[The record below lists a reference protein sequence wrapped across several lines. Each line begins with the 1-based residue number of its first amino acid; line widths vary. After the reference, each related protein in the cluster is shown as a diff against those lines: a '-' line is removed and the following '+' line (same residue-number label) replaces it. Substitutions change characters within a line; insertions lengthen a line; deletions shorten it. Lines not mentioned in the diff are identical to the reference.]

1 MTLTKAQ
8 KILAK
13 QLYKKGIYKQD
24 ILAGFNKAFTNKIS
38 KTDIDKALKN
48 TRINYKDLSPSY
60 RYKLKDL
67 KDTAHTKEDFNKA
80 KITNALNYTLGY
92 MAYIKEFNNDRE
104 KKFMTKSTRRFYVI
118 KNTPKKFKHREGTP
132 R

>member
-38 KTDIDKALKN
+38 KTDIDKTLKN

-67 KDTAHTKEDFNKA
+67 KDTALTKEDFNKA
-80 KITNALNYTLGY
+80 KTTNALNYTLGY
-92 MAYIKEFNNDRE
+92 MAYIIEFNNDKE
-104 KKFMTKSTRRFYVI
+104 KKLMTKSTRRFYVI